1 VGTGYAVF
9 FDQAQPPNKWILASA
24 AIACIATEIHYVPS
38 AKQAVTAC
46 AYNLEK
52 P

>member
-9 FDQAQPPNKWILASA
+9 FDQAQPPIKWILASA
-24 AIACIATEIHYVPS
+24 AIAWIAIEIHYVPS
-38 AKQAVTAC
+38 AKQAVTG
-46 AYNLEK
+46 YTYDMEK